1 MSEVLVAGSLAF
13 DSIKTPH
20 GEVEEEPGGAA
31 TYFSLASSHFSP
43 VNLVGVVGDDFDQD
57 LLDKMNQNGIDQTGL
72 EIEEGGE
79 TFRWEGYYETDL
91 EAQTES
97 TDLNVFAD
105 FDPTLPGEYRS
116 TPYVFLG
123 NIDPEIQLSV
133 LEQMEDSQVTACDT
147 MNFWIEGKPDA
158 LDEVLAQI
166 DIFFLNA
173 GEAQLMTGEAN
184 LVVAAQ
190 KLRQRGPSVVIVK
203 KGEHGVFMVGQDWKF
218 ILPGFPVGLVQD
230 PTGAGDSFGGG
241 FMGYLAQ
248 ADDNSFQTL
257 KQALVYGN
265 IVASFTVQDFG
276 VQGLLDLEGWD
287 IDERYQRFV
296 RMTHFNGAVS

>member
-1 MSEVLVAGSLAF
+1 MSDVLVVGSLAF
-13 DSIKTPH
+13 DSIRTPH

-31 TYFSLASSHFSP
+31 TYFSLAASRFAD
-43 VNLVGVVGDDFDQD
+43 VNLVGVVGDDFDRY
-57 LLDKMNQNGIDQTGL
+57 LLDSMENSGVDLKGL
-72 EIEEGGE
+72 DVVEGAD
-79 TFRWEGYYETDL
+79 TFRWKGFYESDL

-105 FDPTLPGEYRS
+105 FDPKLPEAYRD

-133 LEQMEDSQVTACDT
+133 LEQMDDTRVTACDT
-147 MNFWIEGKPDA
+147 MNFWIDGKPKA
-158 LDEVLAQI
+158 LNRVLEQI

-173 GEAQLMTGEAN
+173 TEAEMMTGEAN
-184 LVVAAQ
+184 LIKAAQ
-190 KLRQRGPSVVIVK
+190 KLRRRGPSIVIIK
-203 KGEHGVFMVGQDWKF
+203 KGEHGVFMVGHDWQF
-218 ILPGFPVGLVQD
+218 VLPGFPVSLVQD

-248 ADDNSFQTL
+248 RDRDDFTAL
-257 KQALVYGN
+257 KHALVHGN

-276 VQGLLDLEGWD
+276 VRPLLELEEWD

-296 RMTHFNGAVS
+296 RLTHFDW